1 MCIRDSGRTAIF
13 VLFPKGR
20 IQFWQN
26 RLLLDNVEQSFT
38 TFFQVSLKK
47 EGEKMDYIGFRI
59 SEEDKE
65 QFVAL
70 AMEKGLSISAL
81 MRILV
86 REYLKGETHHG
97 L

>member
-1 MCIRDSGRTAIF
+1 M
-13 VLFPKGR
+13 
-20 IQFWQN
+20 
-26 RLLLDNVEQSFT
+26 
-38 TFFQVSLKK
+38 KK

>member
-1 MCIRDSGRTAIF
+1 M
-13 VLFPKGR
+13 
-20 IQFWQN
+20 
-26 RLLLDNVEQSFT
+26 
-38 TFFQVSLKK
+38 KK

-65 QFVAL
+65 RFVAL
-70 AMEKGLSISAL
+70 AVEKGLSISAL

-86 REYLKGETHHG
+86 REYLKGEMYYG

>member
-1 MCIRDSGRTAIF
+1 M
-13 VLFPKGR
+13 
-20 IQFWQN
+20 
-26 RLLLDNVEQSFT
+26 
-38 TFFQVSLKK
+38 KK

-65 QFVAL
+65 QFVTL

-86 REYLKGETHHG
+86 REYLKGEMHHG